1 MIYIYCT
8 EIFPLVYFNDLSSV
22 LTSFILKALSYMHLV
37 IIIARFCRKIECCS
51 YSLKTTSVF
60 WHRTV
65 ASFCSRHLW
74 YELQRVNF
82 HYLVLFFFKRE
93 VRLVRFTYICIL
105 YNENTMCYIVQ
116 FGFIFYLSVDIC
128 FAFIFRK
135 KNVIC
140 SLSVDALFI
149 TLDLNLRKYLFSA
162 LITYS

>member
-1 MIYIYCT
+1 MSCKFHIENGIVKNEIYHFKKDQNITMIVTCLMGNALSQLWKKQNYISFFALYKKQVCWWYIYCT
-8 EIFPLVYFNDLSSV
+8 EIFPLVYFNDVSSV

-82 HYLVLFFFKRE
+82 HYLVLFFLRGK
-93 VRLVRFTYICIL
+93 
-105 YNENTMCYIVQ
+105 
-116 FGFIFYLSVDIC
+116 
-128 FAFIFRK
+128 
-135 KNVIC
+135 
-140 SLSVDALFI
+140 
-149 TLDLNLRKYLFSA
+149 LDL
-162 LITYS
+162 